1 MQPVHITDNAAL
13 AEVAHA
19 LTRCDSIALDTEF
32 MRVDTFHPILGLIQI
47 GDGQHE
53 YLIDPLKVTDLSP
66 LTPLLVSE
74 FPRKVLHACSEDIEV
89 LTRLAGAQPKGI
101 LDTQIATAFLGQG
114 LQVGYQKALQDN
126 LGVDIPKDE
135 SRSDWLARPLS
146 PGQIAY
152 AALDVKYLPPLFAHV
167 QNGLRSR
174 GLLSWFE
181 SDCRL
186 MLEEL
191 DHTPDPFLLYRDVS
205 NGWRLRPQELAVL
218 QDLLVWREQQARSRD
233 LPRGFLI
240 KNGSLFELA
249 RKQPTSLQALS
260 GIEDVTPKIL
270 RKEGESILAVIR
282 AARERAPES
291 WPAPLP
297 TPLPREA
304 RDLYDDLRK
313 AATGVADRVGVPIEV
328 LLRKKHVEA
337 LVLGR
342 VDAGPEA
349 VLPRAFRG
357 WRGELLLPV
366 LEPVLQKAENTL
378 IAWGQE
384 RQRAVAV
391 RQR

>member
-13 AEVAHA
+13 AEVAQRIA
-19 LTRCDSIALDTEF
+19 TLDSIALDTEF

-66 LTPLLVSE
+66 LAPVLLAE

-146 PGQIAY
+146 EGQIAY
-152 AALDVKYLPPLFAHV
+152 AALDVKYLPPLFSYL
-167 QNGLRSR
+167 QGGLQSR
-174 GLLSWFE
+174 GLLSYFE

-186 MLEEL
+186 LL
-191 DHTPDPFLLYRDVS
+191 DEIGSSIAPELLYRDVS
-205 NGWRLRPQELAVL
+205 NAWRLRQQELAVL
-218 QDLLVWREQQARSRD
+218 QELLIWREQQARARD

-260 GIEDVTPKIL
+260 AIEDVTPRIL
-270 RKEGESILAVIR
+270 RKEGEAILAVIR
-282 AARERAPES
+282 AAKERAPET

-304 RDLYDDLRK
+304 KDLYEALRQ
-313 AATGVADRVGVPIEV
+313 AASTVADHIGMPIEV
-328 LLRKKHVEA
+328 LLRKKHIEA

-342 VDAGPEA
+342 VDRGLEA
-349 VLPRAFRG
+349 SLPRAFQG

-384 RQRAVAV
+384 RQRAVAA

>member
-19 LTRCDSIALDTEF
+19 LAKRDSIALDTEF
-32 MRVDTFHPILGLIQI
+32 MRVDTFYPILGLIQI

-66 LTPLLVSE
+66 LTPILASE

-89 LTRLAGAQPKGI
+89 LSRMAGARPQGI

-114 LQVGYQKALQDN
+114 LQVGYQKALQEN

-152 AALDVKYLPPLFAHV
+152 AALDVKYLPPLYSHV
-167 QNGLRSR
+167 HDGLRSR
-174 GLLSWFE
+174 GMLPYFE

-186 MLEEL
+186 MLDEL
-191 DHTPDPFLLYRDVS
+191 DYIPDPALMYRDVS
-205 NGWRLRPQELAVL
+205 NAWRLRPQELAVL
-218 QDLLVWREQQARSRD
+218 QEILVWREQQARARD

-240 KNGSLFELA
+240 KNSSLFELA
-249 RKQPTSLQALS
+249 RKQPSSLQALS
-260 GIEDVTPKIL
+260 VIEDVTPKIL
-270 RKEGESILAVIR
+270 RKEGESILAVIH
-282 AARERAPES
+282 AARARTPDT
-291 WPAPLP
+291 WPKPLP

-304 RDLYDDLRK
+304 RDLFEDLRK
-313 AATGVADRVGVPIEV
+313 AATVVAGSTGVPIEV
-328 LLRKKHVEA
+328 LLRKKHIEA

-342 VDAGPEA
+342 VDMGQQAP
-349 VLPRAFRG
+349 LPRAFHG
-357 WRGELLLPV
+357 WRGEQLLPV
-366 LEPVLQKAENTL
+366 LEPVLAKAEHTL
-378 IAWGQE
+378 MAWGAE
-384 RQRAVAV
+384 RRRAVESPSG
-391 RQR
+391 

>member
-13 AEVAHA
+13 AEVADA
-19 LTRCDSIALDTEF
+19 IASLDSIALDTEF

-66 LTPLLVSE
+66 LVPVLLAE

-146 PGQIAY
+146 EGQIAY
-152 AALDVKYLPPLFAHV
+152 AALDVKYLPPLFRHL
-167 QNGLRSR
+167 QEGLQSR
-174 GLLSWFE
+174 GLLPYFE

-186 MLEEL
+186 LL
-191 DHTPDPFLLYRDVS
+191 DEIGSSIDPSLLYREVS
-205 NGWRLRPQELAVL
+205 NAWRLRPQELAVL
-218 QDLLVWREQQARSRD
+218 QELLVWREQQARARD

-249 RKQPTSLQALS
+249 RKQPTSLLALS

-282 AARERAPES
+282 AAKERAPET

-304 RDLYDDLRK
+304 RDLNDDLRK
-313 AATGVADRVGVPIEV
+313 AASGVANRIGVPIEV

-342 VDAGPEA
+342 VDFGPESS
-349 VLPRAFRG
+349 LPRAFHG
-357 WRGELLLPV
+357 WRGDLLLPV

-378 IAWGQE
+378 FAWGQE

>member
-13 AEVAHA
+13 SELAHV
-19 LTRCDSIALDTEF
+19 LTQYDSIAVDTEF
-32 MRVDTFHPILGLIQI
+32 MRVDTFYPILGLLQI

-53 YLIDPLKVTDLSP
+53 YLIDPLRVTDLSP
-66 LTPLLVSE
+66 LIPILVSE

-114 LQVGYQKALQDN
+114 LQIGYQKALQEN

-146 PGQIAY
+146 AGQIAY
-152 AALDVKYLPPLFAHV
+152 AALDVKYLPPLYRHTED
-167 QNGLRSR
+167 GLQSR
-174 GLLSWFE
+174 HLLTYFE

-186 MLEEL
+186 MLDEL
-191 DHTPDPFLLYRDVS
+191 SQVSDPVLLYRDV
-205 NGWRLRPQELAVL
+205 NNAWRLRPQELAVL
-218 QDLLVWREQQARSRD
+218 QDLLIWREQQARSRD
-233 LPRGFLI
+233 VPRGFLI
-240 KNGSLFELA
+240 KNGSMFELA
-249 RKQPTSLQALS
+249 RKQPASLQVLS

-282 AARERAPES
+282 AAQERAPET

-297 TPLPREA
+297 TPLPREV

-313 AATGVADRVGVPIEV
+313 AASGVADSVGVPIEV
-328 LLRKKHVEA
+328 LLRKKHIEA

-342 VDAGPEA
+342 VDAGDQA
-349 VLPRAFRG
+349 LLPRAFNG

-366 LEPVLQKAENTL
+366 LEPVLQKVENTL
-378 IAWGQE
+378 LLWGQE
-384 RQRAVAV
+384 RQRAVAA
-391 RQR
+391 RHR

>member
-1 MQPVHITDNAAL
+1 LQPVHITDNAAL
-13 AEVAHA
+13 ADVAEA
-19 LTRCDSIALDTEF
+19 IATLDSIALDTEF

-47 GDGQHE
+47 GDGRHE

-66 LTPLLVSE
+66 LVPVLLAE

-146 PGQIAY
+146 EGQIAY
-152 AALDVKYLPPLFAHV
+152 AALDVKYLPPLFRTL
-167 QNGLRSR
+167 QEGLQSR
-174 GLLSWFE
+174 GLLPYFE

-186 MLEEL
+186 LL
-191 DHTPDPFLLYRDVS
+191 DDIGSSIDPELLYREVS
-205 NGWRLRPQELAVL
+205 NAWRLRPQELAVL

-233 LPRGFLI
+233 VPRGFLI

-249 RKQPTSLQALS
+249 RKQPASLQALS

-282 AARERAPES
+282 AAKERSPDT

-304 RDLYDDLRK
+304 RDLYDDMRK
-313 AATGVADRVGVPIEV
+313 AASGVADRIGVPIEV

-337 LVLGR
+337 LVLGL

-349 VLPRAFRG
+349 PLPRAFHG

-378 IAWGQE
+378 LAWGQE
-384 RQRAVAV
+384 RQRAVSV
-391 RQR
+391 RHR

>member
-13 AEVAHA
+13 ADVAKTIA
-19 LTRCDSIALDTEF
+19 TLDSIALDTEF

-47 GDGQHE
+47 GDGHHE

-66 LTPLLVSE
+66 LAPVLLAE

-146 PGQIAY
+146 EGQIAY
-152 AALDVKYLPPLFAHV
+152 AALDVKYLPPLFRHV
-167 QNGLRSR
+167 QDGLQSR
-174 GLLSWFE
+174 GLMAYFE

-186 MLEEL
+186 LL
-191 DHTPDPFLLYRDVS
+191 DDIGSSIDPALLYREAS
-205 NGWRLRPQELAVL
+205 NAWRLRPQELAVL
-218 QDLLVWREQQARSRD
+218 QDVLVWREQQARSRD
-233 LPRGFLI
+233 LPRGFLV

-249 RKQPTSLQALS
+249 RKQPATLQALS
-260 GIEDVTPKIL
+260 AIEDVTPKIL

-282 AARERAPES
+282 AAKAREPET

-313 AATGVADRVGVPIEV
+313 AATTVADRIGMPIEV

-342 VDAGPEA
+342 VDAGQEA
-349 VLPRAFRG
+349 PLPRAFQG

-378 IAWGQE
+378 LAWGQE
-384 RQRAVAV
+384 RQRAVVACP
-391 RQR
+391 R

>member
-1 MQPVHITDNAAL
+1 
-13 AEVAHA
+13 VAKTIA
-19 LTRCDSIALDTEF
+19 TLDSIALDTEF

-47 GDGQHE
+47 GDGHHE

-66 LTPLLVSE
+66 LAPVLLAE

-146 PGQIAY
+146 EGQIAY
-152 AALDVKYLPPLFAHV
+152 AALDVKYLPPLV
-167 QNGLRSR
+167 PSLCKDGLQSR
-174 GLLSWFE
+174 GLMSYFE

-186 MLEEL
+186 LL
-191 DHTPDPFLLYRDVS
+191 DDIGSSIAPALLYREAS
-205 NGWRLRPQELAVL
+205 NAWRLRPQELAVL
-218 QDLLVWREQQARSRD
+218 QDVLVWREQQARSRD
-233 LPRGFLI
+233 LPRGFLV

-249 RKQPTSLQALS
+249 RKQPATLQALS
-260 GIEDVTPKIL
+260 AIEDVTPKIL

-282 AARERAPES
+282 AAKAREPET

-313 AATGVADRVGVPIEV
+313 AATTVADRIGMPIEV
-328 LLRKKHVEA
+328 LLRKKA
-337 LVLGR
+337 CRG
-342 VDAGPEA
+342 AGAGACGCRPGSA
-349 VLPRAFRG
+349 VI
-357 WRGELLLPV
+357 
-366 LEPVLQKAENTL
+366 AEGFSGL
-378 IAWGQE
+378 A
-384 RQRAVAV
+384 R
-391 RQR
+391 

>member
-13 AEVAHA
+13 AEVAEA
-19 LTRCDSIALDTEF
+19 IATLDSIALDTEF

-53 YLIDPLKVTDLSP
+53 YLIDPLKVSDLSP
-66 LTPLLVSE
+66 LVPVLLAE

-146 PGQIAY
+146 EGQIAY
-152 AALDVKYLPPLFAHV
+152 AALDVKYLPPLFRHV
-167 QNGLRSR
+167 YEGLQSR
-174 GLLSWFE
+174 GLLPYFE
-181 SDCRL
+181 SDCQL
-186 MLEEL
+186 LL
-191 DHTPDPFLLYRDVS
+191 DEIGSSVDPALLYRDVS
-205 NGWRLRPQELAVL
+205 NAWRLRPQELAVL

-233 LPRGFLI
+233 VPRGFLI

-249 RKQPTSLQALS
+249 RKQPASLQALS

-282 AARERAPES
+282 AAKERTPDT

-304 RDLYDDLRK
+304 RDLYDDMRK
-313 AATGVADRVGVPIEV
+313 AASSVADRIGMPIEV

-342 VDAGPEA
+342 VDAGPGA
-349 VLPRAFRG
+349 PLPRAFHG

-366 LEPVLQKAENTL
+366 LEPVLQKAENAL

-384 RQRAVAV
+384 RQRAVSA
-391 RQR
+391 RHR

>member
-13 AEVAHA
+13 ADVATA
-19 LTRCDSIALDTEF
+19 IATLDSIALDTEF

-47 GDGQHE
+47 GDGRHE
-53 YLIDPLKVTDLSP
+53 YLIDPLKVSDLSP
-66 LTPLLVSE
+66 LVPILLAE
-74 FPRKVLHACSEDIEV
+74 YPRKVLHACSEDIEV

-146 PGQIAY
+146 DGQIAY
-152 AALDVKYLPPLFAHV
+152 AALDVKYLPPLFHQLQDAL
-167 QNGLRSR
+167 QSR
-174 GLLSWFE
+174 HLVPYFE

-186 MLEEL
+186 LL
-191 DHTPDPFLLYRDVS
+191 DEIGSSVNPALLYRDVS
-205 NGWRLRPQELAVL
+205 NAWRLRPQELAVL
-218 QDLLVWREQQARSRD
+218 QDLLVWREQQARARD

-249 RKQPTSLQALS
+249 RKQPSSLQALS
-260 GIEDVTPKIL
+260 GIEDVTPRIL

-282 AARERAPES
+282 AAKDRAPET

-304 RDLYDDLRK
+304 RDLFDELRK
-313 AATGVADRVGVPIEV
+313 AAGGVAGQIGVPIET

-342 VDAGPEA
+342 VDAGPQA
-349 VLPRAFRG
+349 PLPRAFLG
-357 WRGELLLPV
+357 WRGDLLLPV

-378 IAWGQE
+378 VAWGRE
-384 RQRAVAV
+384 RQRAVAA
-391 RQR
+391 RHR